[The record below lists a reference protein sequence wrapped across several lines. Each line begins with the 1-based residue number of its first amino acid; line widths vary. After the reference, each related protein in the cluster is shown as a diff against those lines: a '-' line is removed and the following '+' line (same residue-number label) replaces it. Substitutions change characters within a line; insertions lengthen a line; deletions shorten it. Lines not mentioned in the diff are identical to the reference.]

1 MQPNIYLDYEGIK
14 GEATAEKY
22 KDLITIDRLSFGVN
36 RQITSY
42 TGTSMDREAS
52 ATQMGELHIAKL
64 QCKASTDL
72 FREATIGK
80 GKKAVFYITKQGE
93 DIEEIM
99 KIELKDAMIASY
111 EISATGDRPKENLV
125 ISYTELTMTV
135 TPTDDTNAITAPLVY
150 GYSSATGKQL

>member
-1 MQPNIYLDYEGIK
+1 MQANIYLDYEGIK

-22 KDLITIDRLSFGVN
+22 KDLITVDEFSFGAN
-36 RQITSY
+36 RKITSY

-52 ATQMGELHIAKL
+52 ATQMQDVTIQKL
-64 QCKASTDL
+64 QDKASTYL

-93 DIEEIM
+93 GIEEIM
-99 KIELKDAMIASY
+99 KIELKDAMISNYTINAD
-111 EISATGDRPKENLV
+111 GDRPTENLT

-135 TPTDDTNAITAPLVY
+135 TPTDDTNAVTAPLVY
-150 GYSSATGKQL
+150 GFSSATGKQL